1 MQAEA
6 IVHVIDDDPSF
17 LKAVSRLL
25 RAGGYAVRTFT
36 SAADFFD
43 YFIDDVAGCI
53 LLDLSMPVQTGLE
66 VQAKLAKTDNCLPIV
81 FLTGHG
87 DIPSTVDA
95 IRHGAEDFLTK
106 PVQKKK
112 LFDAVNRAMA
122 RGAEERTGRAQLA
135 KLRALFD
142 NLTPREVEVLT
153 HVIRGKPNKQ
163 IAFDLGIS
171 ERTIKAH
178 RGSIMIKLGIGSVAE
193 LVRLSEE
200 LGIKPVI

>member
-1 MQAEA
+1 MQVEV

-25 RAGGYAVRTFT
+25 RAGGYTVKTFT
-36 SAADFFD
+36 SAAAFFD
-43 YFIDDVAGCI
+43 HFTEDVAGCI
-53 LLDLSMPVQTGLE
+53 LLDLKMPGQTGLE
-66 VQAKLAKTDNCLPIV
+66 VQAKLAETDNCLPII

-106 PVQKKK
+106 PVQKNK
-112 LFDAVNRAMA
+112 LFDAVNRALT
-122 RGAEERTGRAQLA
+122 RGVEERAARVRLA

-142 NLTPREVEVLT
+142 DLSLREIEVLT
-153 HVIRGKPNKQ
+153 HVITGKLNKQ

-178 RGSIMIKLGIGSVAE
+178 RGSLMKKLGMGSVPE
-193 LVRLSEE
+193 LVRFCEE
-200 LGIKPVI
+200 LSIKPAT